1 MTTSAATHPWRT
13 AWITPLGEILS
24 PPRITATAARLAIQ
38 ISLVVFL
45 WRGLYSH
52 TPTQSGLDR
61 GQAVTFAVFAVLIT
75 RLRGLDRYA
84 ARDTVLQHMQ
94 YGTIIYWFLRPL
106 APWRYYALRAL
117 GDQAYGFAWVAVGY
131 VVCRLA
137 GVLNPPVSTAAAIA
151 CVVSLLLGQAVLY
164 QLTLLT
170 DLLCFWTIQNSNT
183 IQMIQ
188 FMQNLL
194 SGAYA
199 PLWYFPAWFLTL
211 SSFLP
216 FQSTLNTPLSL
227 YVGRIPVSSVPG
239 ELAFQAAW
247 VAGLGL
253 FSRLVWRLAARRVTA
268 QGG

>member
-1 MTTSAATHPWRT
+1 MTLSPTAQPWRA

-24 PPRITATAARLAIQ
+24 PPRIAGTAVRLAIQ

-52 TPTQSGLDR
+52 TSSQSGLTR
-61 GQAVTFAVFAVLIT
+61 GQAVTFAVLAVLIT
-75 RLRGLDRYA
+75 RLRGLDRFGG
-84 ARDTVLQHMQ
+84 RDTVFQHMHF
-94 YGTIIYWFLRPL
+94 GTIIYWFLRPL

-131 VVCRLA
+131 AACRLA
-137 GVLNPPVSTAAAIA
+137 GVLEPPASIGAAVA
-151 CVVSLLLGQAVLY
+151 CVISLMLGQVVLY

-170 DLLCFWTIQNSNT
+170 DLMCFWTIQNGNT
-183 IQMIQ
+183 VQMIQ
-188 FMQNLL
+188 FAQNLL

-199 PLWYFPAWFLTL
+199 PLWYFPAWFITL

-227 YVGRIPVSSVPG
+227 YVGRISVSSVPG
-239 ELAFQAAW
+239 ELAFQCAW
-247 VAGLGL
+247 VVGLGL
-253 FSRLVWRLAARRVTA
+253 VTRMLWRLAARRVTS